1 MEGVIE
7 SHKLDTTK
15 EPAKSGTA
23 ASRVASKENTLPSS
37 DLTTDLKIRIKFHPH
52 SNKSDLTLR
61 AWSG

>member
-7 SHKLDTTK
+7 SHKLDTNK

-37 DLTTDLKIRIKFHPH
+37 DLATNLKTLKFQQDC
-52 SNKSDLTLR
+52 NEQEL
-61 AWSG
+61 